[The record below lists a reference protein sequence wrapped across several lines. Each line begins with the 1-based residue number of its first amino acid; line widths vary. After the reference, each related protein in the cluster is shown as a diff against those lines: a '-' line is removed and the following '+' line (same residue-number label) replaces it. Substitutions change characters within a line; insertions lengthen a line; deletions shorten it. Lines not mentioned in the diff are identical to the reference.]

1 MSHPLVSVMVITYN
15 QSNYI
20 ADCID
25 SILLQDY
32 PNIEI
37 IIADDA
43 STDGTQDIL
52 NEYLIK
58 YSSIVTLKFS
68 TENKGITHNSNLAL
82 SFCNGKYIAFTGGD
96 DVFMP
101 NKIAKQVDWLEAN
114 EERSL
119 CGHDAIWIDEFGNS
133 LDIRSS
139 DLIPISTGR
148 GCCGIINHGPPFPS
162 SSMMFRSANIPEYGF
177 HPKLAIISDWK
188 FMIDIVSDNSIYGF
202 IDGTY
207 LQYRSHSNS
216 ITNQRSFKLYSDQF
230 KTFLLSLWQYRGKYL
245 ICWATFFIFGVRR
258 KIMKYFFT
266 SWIHERR

>member
-52 NEYLIK
+52 NGYLAK
-58 YSSIVTLKFS
+58 YSNIVTLRLS

-114 EERSL
+114 KERSL
-119 CGHDAIWIDEFGNS
+119 CGHDAIWIDEFGND
-133 LDIRSS
+133 LDVCSS

-148 GCCGIINHGPPFPS
+148 GCCGVIRHGPPFPS
-162 SSMMFRSANIPEYGF
+162 SSMMFRVDNIPKYGF

-188 FMIDIVSDNSIYGF
+188 FMIDIVSDGSIYGF
-202 IDGTY
+202 IDGIY
-207 LQYRSHSNS
+207 LQYRSHPNS
-216 ITNQRSFKLYSDQF
+216 VTNQNSFKLYRDQLN
-230 KTFLLSLWQYRGKYL
+230 TFLLSVWQHRGKYS
-245 ICWATFFIFGVRR
+245 ICWVTFFIFGVRR
-258 KIMKYFFT
+258 KISNFF
-266 SWIHERR
+266 IG